1 MWRRA
6 SAVRDTVQVQLPL
19 LDYLAWQA
27 GCAYLSD
34 LHFLTP
40 AQRVR
45 LRRAVEA
52 LPPESVPLRS
62 WNDAAAY
69 IAGAGPAATPE
80 AAREALLLRL

>member
-1 MWRRA
+1 MSRPTTA
-6 SAVRDTVQVQLPL
+6 AHNVVQLPL

-52 LPPESVPLRS
+52 LPPESAPLRS

-69 IAGAGPAATPE
+69 IADSAPAATPE

>member
-1 MWRRA
+1 M
-6 SAVRDTVQVQLPL
+6 RDAVQVQLPL

-45 LRRAVEA
+45 LRGAVEA
-52 LPPESVPLRS
+52 LPPESAPLRS

-69 IAGAGPAATPE
+69 IVGTGPAATPE

>member
-1 MWRRA
+1 MC
-6 SAVRDTVQVQLPL
+6 DTVQVQLPL
-19 LDYLAWQA
+19 LEYLAWQA

-62 WNDAAAY
+62 WNDAAAS

-80 AAREALLLRL
+80 AAREALLRRL

>member
-1 MWRRA
+1 M
-6 SAVRDTVQVQLPL
+6 RDTVQVQLPL

-69 IAGAGPAATPE
+69 IADTGPAATPE
-80 AAREALLLRL
+80 AAREALLRRL